1 VRRALRAHRLVVATA
16 TLVLVTLGAGAVL
29 LASAGASSP
38 TASSAPSDG
47 VLGPGPVTVR
57 IDVDHSHFDTHQGPG
72 PIQVRPHTEVRF
84 VVVNHDPIGHELIV
98 GGPDVQARHATGHEA
113 YHPPVPGEVSVP
125 ADGRASTTYVFHAP
139 GPVEY
144 ACHLPRHYQ
153 YGMHGIV
160 EVVNDA
166 AGVARFDADG

>member
-1 VRRALRAHRLVVATA
+1 VSEALRAHRLVAIAIV
-16 TLVLVTLGAGAVL
+16 AVL
-29 LASAGASSP
+29 LAVATGAVVLSSAGA
-38 TASSAPSDG
+38 TDAAARDG
-47 VLGPGPVTVR
+47 VLDPGPVTVR
-57 IDVDHSHFDTHQGPG
+57 IDVDHSRFETRPAGR

-98 GGPDVQARHATGHEA
+98 GGPDVQARHANGHEA

-144 ACHLPRHYQ
+144 ACHLPRHYE

-160 EVVNDA
+160 EVVADEP
-166 AGVARFDADG
+166 AR

>member
-1 VRRALRAHRLVVATA
+1 MTRAFARHRLVTCACAAV
-16 TLVLVTLGAGAVL
+16 VVFLGVGAVL
-29 LASAGASSP
+29 LARADAHGTP
-38 TASSAPSDG
+38 GGDG

-57 IDVDHSHFDTHQGPG
+57 IDIDRSHFRTA
-72 PIQVRPHTEVRF
+72 PIRVRPHTDVRF

-125 ADGRASTTYVFHAP
+125 ALGRASTTYSFHAP

-144 ACHLPRHYQ
+144 ACHLPGHYQ

-160 EVVNDA
+160 EVV
-166 AGVARFDADG
+166 AGSPRR

>member
-1 VRRALRAHRLVVATA
+1 MSRALRRHRLVAATGAVAVVA
-16 TLVLVTLGAGAVL
+16 LGVGAVL

-38 TASSAPSDG
+38 STTDG
-47 VLGPGPVTVR
+47 VLGPGRVIVR
-57 IDVDHSHFDTHQGPG
+57 IDIDHSHFRSAPVR
-72 PIQVRPHTEVRF
+72 VRPHTEVRF
-84 VVVNHDPIGHELIV
+84 VMVNHDPIGHELIV

-125 ADGRASTTYVFHAP
+125 AEGRASTTYFFHAP

-160 EVVNDA
+160 EVV
-166 AGVARFDADG
+166 AREPVG

>member
-1 VRRALRAHRLVVATA
+1 V
-16 TLVLVTLGAGAVL
+16 
-29 LASAGASSP
+29 LASAGASGR
-38 TASSAPSDG
+38 AVAAG

-57 IDVDHSHFDTHQGPG
+57 IDVDHSRFELT
-72 PIQVRPHTEVRF
+72 PIRVRPHTEVRF

-98 GGPDVQARHATGHEA
+98 GGPDVQARHAHGHEA

-144 ACHLPRHYQ
+144 ACHLPGHYE
-153 YGMHGIV
+153 YGMHGII
-160 EVVNDA
+160 EVVADRP
-166 AGVARFDADG
+166 AR

>member
-1 VRRALRAHRLVVATA
+1 MSRALRRHRLVAATGAVAVVA
-16 TLVLVTLGAGAVL
+16 LGVGAVL

-38 TASSAPSDG
+38 STTDG
-47 VLGPGPVTVR
+47 VLGPGRVIVR
-57 IDVDHSHFDTHQGPG
+57 IDIDIDHSHFRSAPVR
-72 PIQVRPHTEVRF
+72 VRPHTEVRF
-84 VVVNHDPIGHELIV
+84 VMVNHDPIGHELIV

-125 ADGRASTTYVFHAP
+125 AEGRASTTYFFHAP

-160 EVVNDA
+160 EVV
-166 AGVARFDADG
+166 AREPVG

>member
-1 VRRALRAHRLVVATA
+1 VTRTLRAHRLVVTTVAA
-16 TLVLVTLGAGAVL
+16 VLVALGVGVVVL
-29 LASAGASSP
+29 SSAGAHSP
-38 TASSAPSDG
+38 TTDG

-57 IDVDHSHFDTHQGPG
+57 IDIDHSRFRIPDA
-72 PIQVRPHTEVRF
+72 PIRVRPHTEVEF
-84 VVVNHDPIGHELIV
+84 VMVNHDPIGHELIV

-113 YHPPVPGEVSVP
+113 YHPPVAGEVSVP

-144 ACHLPRHYQ
+144 ACHLPGHYQ

-160 EVVNDA
+160 EVVADEP
-166 AGVARFDADG
+166 AR